1 MYRSKNN
8 RTLYLLLALQLVLF
22 PNASANENTPQNKK
36 NHTEVEAS
44 LTEVSKVDTAPENT
58 NEYFIDSKTIEWL
71 RNASKPYRDKKIV
84 LRGVFESIDGPV
96 FIRDVLAPRFEEIT
110 GIKVEISLDE
120 AYFSNWDKYFTEDY
134 DITHLEQDL
143 IINYKNLLDIELLL
157 ENHPTLNIPSFNLQ
171 HFTPTSIKGMRLDR
185 DGRSQLLG
193 IPFESMPKIY
203 IYRKD
208 LFEKSEIR
216 DAFYQ
221 QYGYILNPAKTRK
234 EYLDIARF
242 FSEYGRKHNLDL
254 HGTIVTT
261 SDRNLSGAYE
271 WILDVLPAFGVY
283 HWGLDPKTFRATV
296 AHGGALN
303 SNEAKLA
310 FHHWLEL
317 IKNSPPGGE
326 NSDWSQKQELMM
338 SGKAAQTIMYMVM
351 IRPVIESLKNSD
363 IKGSIGFALN
373 PITPEAYDLVS
384 TGKGYI
390 GYDDL
395 TGIGINRNS
404 ANQEAALLFV
414 QFVGLKY
421 HQSKMAID
429 TLSTTHLSVFS
440 DAKVQKMEQE
450 YGNIFSVQRN
460 YSHYYRANTPYL
472 FNQEVLTV
480 MSLYI
485 QRIITNELSVSEG
498 LDKMAIAVENRI
510 EELGY
515 YTKSE

>member
-1 MYRSKNN
+1 
-8 RTLYLLLALQLVLF
+8 
-22 PNASANENTPQNKK
+22 
-36 NHTEVEAS
+36 
-44 LTEVSKVDTAPENT
+44 
-58 NEYFIDSKTIEWL
+58 
-71 RNASKPYRDKKIV
+71 
-84 LRGVFESIDGPV
+84 
-96 FIRDVLAPRFEEIT
+96 
-110 GIKVEISLDE
+110 
-120 AYFSNWDKYFTEDY
+120 
-134 DITHLEQDL
+134 
-143 IINYKNLLDIELLL
+143 
-157 ENHPTLNIPSFNLQ
+157 
-171 HFTPTSIKGMRLDR
+171 
-185 DGRSQLLG
+185 
-193 IPFESMPKIY
+193 
-203 IYRKD
+203 
-208 LFEKSEIR
+208 
-216 DAFYQ
+216 
-221 QYGYILNPAKTRK
+221 
-234 EYLDIARF
+234 
-242 FSEYGRKHNLDL
+242 
-254 HGTIVTT
+254 
-261 SDRNLSGAYE
+261 
-271 WILDVLPAFGVY
+271 
-283 HWGLDPKTFRATV
+283 
-296 AHGGALN
+296 
-303 SNEAKLA
+303 
-310 FHHWLEL
+310 
-317 IKNSPPGGE
+317 
-326 NSDWSQKQELMM
+326 
-338 SGKAAQTIMYMVM
+338 M